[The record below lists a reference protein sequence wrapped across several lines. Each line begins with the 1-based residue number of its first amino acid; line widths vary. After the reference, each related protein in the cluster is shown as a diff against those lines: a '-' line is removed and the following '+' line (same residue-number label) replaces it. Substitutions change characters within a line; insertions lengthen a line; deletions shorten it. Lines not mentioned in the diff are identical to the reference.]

1 MADKEKPAEPEG
13 FQAPKNADYD
23 TWDSAA
29 ILHIFRGQDKG
40 YSSEKSAGWSA
51 PEPETLFQAREAV
64 IDASVAMT
72 DAHQIISQLSR
83 QMERGDYWSGPTA
96 TMFSNLLSRAET
108 VLVEHATAL
117 DHHQVRL
124 DESGRVLAAVQDG
137 VLEIWHAATRAVGLW
152 WSGLNLSQQMEWM
165 KTHDYPP
172 VQEKESGGAFYRVG
186 DFPTIMEPMTQGMR
200 DLLKTLAG
208 TYRTGI
214 VNMPS
219 PGSPEFSGAGSPAGG
234 PGGVL
239 PAPPKLGDLSVLG
252 ADTGPSPTLEPLPD
266 APRLGDAGLGGV
278 DGGAG
283 DPGARQLRELSGLGG
298 GVGDLGSPQLGDL
311 SGLGGA
317 GGAGAGLGGGAG
329 GVGDLGSPQLGDL
342 SGLGGAGGAGAGL
355 GGGAGGVGDLGSPQL
370 GDLSG
375 LGGAGGVGAGLS
387 GAGDGM
393 SLPGAPQMGGLSSG
407 LGGVGGGSAG
417 GGVGGVGPVAM
428 PPLPTLGGAGAG
440 SGFGSGASG
449 GAGTG
454 SQARSQSNPVSLP
467 PAPQL
472 GNMSG
477 LGGAG
482 GAAGLSAGGL
492 GGVGGGSAGG
502 GVGGVGPVAM
512 PPLPKLG
519 SGSGVGAGSGL
530 GGGAGTGGQARSQPV
545 SLPPAPQLGAL
556 RSSSTGL
563 GSSAGGIGTP
573 GRLPGLDPSFSNLGG
588 GVGASE
594 AAGRSGVRVPGLGS
608 SALPRLPG
616 ASGAFEGALLGPSKF
631 DPNLKPTPLE
641 NEFAGLLRSDPKVA
655 GLTATAGQVG
665 RVATAEA
672 MAARAAASEGAVA
685 GRIGAGMGPGGA
697 TGAMGGMGGMPYMP
711 PMTGAGG
718 QRQTDG
724 ERERTTW
731 LLEDDEVWGTD
742 GAECHG
748 GVIGRSPQN

>member
-1 MADKEKPAEPEG
+1 MADKAKPAEPEG

-23 TWDSAA
+23 AWDSAA
-29 ILHIFRGQDKG
+29 ILHIFRGQDKA

-51 PEPETLFQAREAV
+51 PEPETLFQAKEAV

-124 DESGRVLAAVQDG
+124 DESGRVLTAVRDG
-137 VLEIWHAATRAVGLW
+137 VLEIWHAATRAVGVW

-172 VQEKESGGAFYRVG
+172 VQEKDGRTFYRVA
-186 DFPTIMEPMTQGMR
+186 DFPTIMEPMTEGMR

-239 PAPPKLGDLSVLG
+239 PAPPKLGDLSLPG
-252 ADTGPSPTLEPLPD
+252 ATDTGPSPTLGPLPA
-266 APRLGDAGLGGV
+266 APQLGDVSGL

-283 DPGARQLRELSGLGG
+283 DLGAPQLRELSQPGAGGVG
-298 GVGDLGSPQLGDL
+298 GVGDLGAPQMGDL

-317 GGAGAGLGGGAG
+317 GGAGAGLNGAGGGA
-329 GVGDLGSPQLGDL
+329 
-342 SGLGGAGGAGAGL
+342 
-355 GGGAGGVGDLGSPQL
+355 
-370 GDLSG
+370 
-375 LGGAGGVGAGLS
+375 
-387 GAGDGM
+387 
-393 SLPGAPQMGGLSSG
+393 SLPGAPQLGDLSG

-428 PPLPTLGGAGAG
+428 PPLPTLGAG
-440 SGFGSGASG
+440 SGFGSGAG
-449 GAGTG
+449 GGTGTG
-454 SQARSQSNPVSLP
+454 SQAQSTPVSLP

-477 LGGAG
+477 LGGAVG
-482 GAAGLSAGGL
+482 GAGLSAGGL
-492 GGVGGGSAGG
+492 GGAGGGSAGGGVG

-519 SGSGVGAGSGL
+519 SGSGAGSGFGSGV
-530 GGGAGTGGQARSQPV
+530 GGGAGTGGQARSQSV
-545 SLPPAPQLGAL
+545 SLPPAPQLGAV

-588 GVGASE
+588 GVGESA
-594 AAGRSGVRVPGLGS
+594 AAGRGGVRVPGLGGP
-608 SALPRLPG
+608 ALPRPPG
-616 ASGAFEGALLGPSKF
+616 VAGAFEGALLGPSKF

-655 GLTATAGQVG
+655 GLTATAGQASQAG
-665 RVATAEA
+665 RFATAEA
-672 MAARAAASEGAVA
+672 GAARAAASEAAVA
-685 GRIGAGMGPGGA
+685 GRLGAAMGPGGA